1 MCTTLIQFNYLPLV
15 LFMVGGI
22 SCPLLRLFKFETLS
36 KSLRCLLLG
45 VMRPHLGEPYSDLF
59 LITKLFSR
67 QTKTLVL
74 VVWNERCE
82 LINIGYF
89 NLVDADANTTADV
102 MFDAVDAVSEAEIAN
117 SKKSLIFLKTSSL
130 KKLRVLISVL
140 VISN

>member
-1 MCTTLIQFNYLPLV
+1 M
-15 LFMVGGI
+15 
-22 SCPLLRLFKFETLS
+22 
-36 KSLRCLLLG
+36 LG
-45 VMRPHLGEPYSDLF
+45 VMRPHSGEPYSDSF
-59 LITKLFSR
+59 LITKLSSR

-117 SKKSLIFLKTSSL
+117 SKKSLIFLIL
-130 KKLRVLISVL
+130 L
-140 VISN
+140 V

>member
-1 MCTTLIQFNYLPLV
+1 M
-15 LFMVGGI
+15 
-22 SCPLLRLFKFETLS
+22 
-36 KSLRCLLLG
+36 LG